1 MFTSIFVTLTM
12 FNVEIQHHTSIK
24 MTDFVKNHKKICD
37 VPFNRPI
44 FHTLRRKSN
53 ILKRLRIVS
62 QSFRCKWLWL
72 FKSSIVLE
80 KVFRWIIITMLTVVC
95 IDVITISMPAIVSVS
110 SNGGNHQHFSCFSVI
125 QSQTATVTRGFFYLI
140 VNHRAKF
147 FCQWSDLVL
156 WASLHVCV
164 FEWACCNLLSR
175 KKKKKIML

>member
-110 SNGGNHQHFSCFSVI
+110 SKWWQSSALQLLQCHSVPN
-125 QSQTATVTRGFFYLI
+125 SY
-140 VNHRAKF
+140 
-147 FCQWSDLVL
+147 SD
-156 WASLHVCV
+156 SR
-164 FEWACCNLLSR
+164 FLLSHC
-175 KKKKKIML
+175 